1 MARTQLHSQDWY
13 RVADMR
19 PKLRPQIEVS
29 LHDYLGRDWF
39 VLFDRSSGK
48 SVRLPGEDFTILRRF
63 DGNTT
68 IDQVW
73 NDLAWSG
80 GANLPPQ
87 DEFIEL
93 LSRLY
98 EGGVIAMDALP
109 RTATLARTQVKLGR
123 EWITRF
129 LRSPVSQKVP
139 LANPSALLR
148 QPWVEA
154 LANLIFSR
162 FGLVVWVGLVL
173 AAALTASEVWTPLTA
188 NLADRALA
196 PSNLII
202 LAAVY
207 PFVKL
212 VHEAA
217 HALAVRRYGGDVTQV
232 GVMFLVFVPM
242 PFVDASEANRFR
254 SHSARAIV
262 TLAGIMAEF
271 AIGAIALLLW
281 SQSDPGLWRAVLFN
295 TIFICTVS
303 TLLFNGNP
311 LLRFD
316 AYYALADITQ
326 TPGLGTRGQKLLGR
340 FFKGVF
346 GIAKGP
352 DTETAETSA
361 RVWMA
366 SYAVAAAIYRV
377 IITFSIAL
385 IVAGMI
391 PYVGQILAVWV
402 VVGGLLWPNIKSA
415 YDLLKSPQVSE
426 NRQRVGLRIGVA
438 AVMLVAFL
446 GFFPMPSRST
456 VVGMVANDDS
466 AAVFTEVEGK
476 LQEMHVV
483 GGQFL
488 QVSDRIV
495 TLRPERLEVEA
506 DAISS
511 RILAS
516 TAKLR
521 QSGQTGGAGLTEA
534 IRRELSALTESE
546 NALIFR
552 LEAASVRAGRS
563 GEWMPETPEIHLGQH
578 ITRGQRIGWIDAAD
592 NRRIV
597 AALPQNVR
605 RSMNRGITGAK
616 ILLAPGRIVYIGAQA
631 ITVRPNATRRLD
643 DDRLADRFGGP
654 VLTEPTDDVQGYRA
668 VSPVY
673 PMEVQMDLSSERV
686 GQLVQVKLMHPS
698 EPLAAQIWPRI
709 VAIIADRFGP
719 GGG

>member
-1 MARTQLHSQDWY
+1 
-13 RVADMR
+13 
-19 PKLRPQIEVS
+19 
-29 LHDYLGRDWF
+29 
-39 VLFDRSSGK
+39 
-48 SVRLPGEDFTILRRF
+48 
-63 DGNTT
+63 
-68 IDQVW
+68 
-73 NDLAWSG
+73 
-80 GANLPPQ
+80 
-87 DEFIEL
+87 
-93 LSRLY
+93 
-98 EGGVIAMDALP
+98 
-109 RTATLARTQVKLGR
+109 
-123 EWITRF
+123 
-129 LRSPVSQKVP
+129 
-139 LANPSALLR
+139 
-148 QPWVEA
+148 
-154 LANLIFSR
+154 
-162 FGLVVWVGLVL
+162 
-173 AAALTASEVWTPLTA
+173 
-188 NLADRALA
+188 
-196 PSNLII
+196 
-202 LAAVY
+202 
-207 PFVKL
+207 
-212 VHEAA
+212 
-217 HALAVRRYGGDVTQV
+217 
-232 GVMFLVFVPM
+232 
-242 PFVDASEANRFR
+242 
-254 SHSARAIV
+254 
-262 TLAGIMAEF
+262 
-271 AIGAIALLLW
+271 
-281 SQSDPGLWRAVLFN
+281 
-295 TIFICTVS
+295 
-303 TLLFNGNP
+303 
-311 LLRFD
+311 
-316 AYYALADITQ
+316 
-326 TPGLGTRGQKLLGR
+326 
-340 FFKGVF
+340 
-346 GIAKGP
+346 
-352 DTETAETSA
+352 
-361 RVWMA
+361 
-366 SYAVAAAIYRV
+366 
-377 IITFSIAL
+377 
-385 IVAGMI
+385 
-391 PYVGQILAVWV
+391 
-402 VVGGLLWPNIKSA
+402 
-415 YDLLKSPQVSE
+415 
-426 NRQRVGLRIGVA
+426 
-438 AVMLVAFL
+438 MLVAFL

-466 AAVFTEVEGK
+466 AAVFTEVVGK